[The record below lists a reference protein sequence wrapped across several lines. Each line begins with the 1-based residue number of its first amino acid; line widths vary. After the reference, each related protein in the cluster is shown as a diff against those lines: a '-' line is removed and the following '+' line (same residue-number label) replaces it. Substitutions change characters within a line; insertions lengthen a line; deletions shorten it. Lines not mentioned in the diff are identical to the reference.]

1 MLMPPPL
8 RGSLS
13 DARRRRMREAH
24 VVVVVVDG
32 VTIVAKAPRQTWR
45 ARDIASEVQLN
56 DMMRA
61 DDYLYS
67 GQEGKPRLYCIPVL
81 DVSNSL

>member
-1 MLMPPPL
+1 
-8 RGSLS
+8 
-13 DARRRRMREAH
+13 MREAH

-32 VTIVAKAPRQTWR
+32 VTIVAKAPRRTWR

-61 DDYLYS
+61 D
-67 GQEGKPRLYCIPVL
+67 E
-81 DVSNSL
+81 